1 MRDKKQSIVCCI
13 KCRKECID
21 IKSFQKHYKKR
32 HVKIVKTDLSSE
44 YRAEKIAEINAD
56 LKNRRSLTELKAAL
70 REQLADSPLDQV
82 PAYNVDVYRL
92 AIRTLPQGEAYKIA
106 KDASKS
112 AMFLAEYN
120 NINSIHNS
128 TYLDSNVEDIY
139 INEISSQSESHEV
152 DYPTDDVVSEAIF
165 KNRVVKTR
173 VNQSDFS
180 NRVAANFYNKCAV
193 TGSGGLTCHAAH
205 IDPVSSGNNNTSNGL
220 YIISCLHILF
230 DLGFMAINPTDMTVH
245 FKNNTDWFASSLF
258 EGKTISVPKI
268 AINIRGLEKR
278 WAEFNSN

>member
-1 MRDKKQSIVCCI
+1 MRVKKQSIVCCM
-13 KCRKECID
+13 KCRKECTD

-44 YRAEKIAEINAD
+44 YRAEKFAEINAE
-56 LKNRRSLTELKAAL
+56 LKSRRSLTELKAAL
-70 REQLADSPLDQV
+70 REQLADSPLDQA

-92 AIRTLPQGEAYKIA
+92 AIRTMPQGEAYKIA

-112 AMFLAEYN
+112 AIFLAEYN
-120 NINSIHNS
+120 NISAIHNS
-128 TYLDSNVEDIY
+128 PYPDSNDEDIY
-139 INEISSQSESHEV
+139 ITELNSQSQSHEV
-152 DYPTDDVVSEAIF
+152 DYPTDDVVSEAVF

-205 IDPVSSGNNNTSNGL
+205 IDPVSSGNNNTSNGI

-230 DLGFMAINPTDMTVH
+230 DLGFMAINPIDMTVH

-258 EGKTISVPKI
+258 EGKTISVPKV
-268 AINIRGLEKR
+268 AINISGLEKR
-278 WAEFNSN
+278 WAEFNAN